1 MLLSFLTFSKKLIL
15 ESNLIWVLL
24 YYFNFKFFTFLNLYK
39 PNTEA
44 IANIAITIYVFSPV
58 CANGFLDVVVSFGF
72 SSLALATFFT
82 VTVQVAVLPSE
93 AVAIIFVVPSEIA
106 VTFPFSTLAIFSFSL
121 FHVTVLSVISVE
133 FIVAINVAE
142 FPSSNDNVVLSNVII
157 FFFSSSLSF
166 LLLTP

>member
-93 AVAIIFVVPSEIA
+93 AVAIIFVVPSDIA
-106 VTFPFSTLAIFSFSL
+106 ITFPFSTLAIFSSSL

-142 FPSSNDNVVLSNVII
+142 FSSNDNVVLSNVII